1 MAELLRVE
9 EDRYYTYYY
18 YKCRQ
23 CGKEVRYA
31 QRCIKSEP
39 ICMSCQKLNNK
50 KRAMKKQ
57 EEKENIEINNVLDA
71 VLDKMETVREEID
84 RYGYDD
90 DSIRVYD
97 AIKEI
102 IEMFRR

>member
-39 ICMSCQKLNNK
+39 ICMNCQKLNNK
-50 KRAMKKQ
+50 KRAMKKL
-57 EEKENIEINNVLDA
+57 EEKENTEVNMVLDA
-71 VLDKMETVREEID
+71 VLDKMKIVREEID

-90 DSIRVYD
+90 DAIRVYD

-102 IEMFRR
+102 IEMVRR